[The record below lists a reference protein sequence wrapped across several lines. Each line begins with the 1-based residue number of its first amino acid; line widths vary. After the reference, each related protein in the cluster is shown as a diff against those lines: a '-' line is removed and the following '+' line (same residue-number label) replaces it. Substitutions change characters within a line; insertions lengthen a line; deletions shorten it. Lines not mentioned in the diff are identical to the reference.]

1 MSFIKPRRT
10 DTTRDRLLTAAEMA
24 ILEKGYAATSI
35 EELIAE
41 VGISKGGFFYHF
53 GDKSALVEAILKRHL
68 VAEEAWLDGLFVQA
82 AEHSSEPLEQFLR
95 FLRLLRAQMEALPE
109 LHPGCLIAACCFQER
124 LFTRQVHDLAQKNL
138 LSWRSRFHARLI
150 EIAAHHPT
158 RHRVDLEALAD
169 MLVVLIDGAII
180 LSKTVREKEALPR
193 QIALYETF
201 VAGIFCD
208 AA

>member
-1 MSFIKPRRT
+1 MINHRVPDGTIRGLRNS
-10 DTTRDRLLTAAEMA
+10 LAA
-24 ILEKGYAATSI
+24 
-35 EELIAE
+35 
-41 VGISKGGFFYHF
+41 
-53 GDKSALVEAILKRHL
+53 
-68 VAEEAWLDGLFVQA
+68 
-82 AEHSSEPLEQFLR
+82 
-95 FLRLLRAQMEALPE
+95 
-109 LHPGCLIAACCFQER
+109 
-124 LFTRQVHDLAQKNL
+124 AQKNL